1 MVKVQKATLTDASVT
16 WLVLD
21 DNYQLIEPV
30 QDFLDYLRNLD
41 RSPNRGFLHIPPK
54 RYIPQ

>member
-1 MVKVQKATLTDASVT
+1 MVKVQKATLTDTSVT

-41 RSPNRGFLHIPPK
+41 RSPNTLRT
-54 RYIPQ
+54 Y